1 MFRTRLPPLI
11 AMCASCGLVMM
22 RSVLKRPCDFIS
34 SSVCETCFSN
44 SATIES
50 TDYTD
55 FAERKRNTKPQNGAA
70 GKRAT
75 WTGSPDCKRMGIRE
89 SLRESK
95 RITKSNH
102 SHEVHNGHDG
112 NSIWLGGVVVVSV

>member
-1 MFRTRLPPLI
+1 MLMTRLPSAT
-11 AMCASCGLVMM
+11 AMCASCGVVMM

-55 FAERKRNTKPQNGAA
+55 FAERKRKAKPQNGAA

-75 WTGSPDCKRMGIRE
+75 WTGSPEGERMGIRE
-89 SLRESK
+89 SLRGCK

-102 SHEVHNGHDG
+102 LPTKSTTGTTEIVFG
-112 NSIWLGGVVVVSV
+112 L